1 MITCT
6 DKAADYFQMPES
18 FLNLFYKNYLV
29 TLFCGSC
36 DKDRSGGLSYDEF
49 RYTFGLF
56 ADRTSFGLWAFDHD
70 RNGFFDED
78 KAEAWDMILAR
89 WEDNGRVLNWE
100 ISDEQRACL
109 ESAKYNAKDIF

>member
-18 FLNLFYKNYLV
+18 FLNLFYKHYLV

-49 RYTFGLF
+49 RYTFGWF
-56 ADRTSFGLWAFDHD
+56 ADKISFGLWAFDHD
-70 RNGFFDED
+70 RNGFIDED
-78 KAEAWDMILAR
+78 EADAWNKINAK
-89 WEDNGRVLNWE
+89 WEDNGGVLNWE